1 MVVDDVGG
9 AARDLPG
16 AARVQRKRIV
26 VAKSGL
32 RAWRIFDDGRWGE
45 WA

>member
-1 MVVDDVGG
+1 VSMAKSG
-9 AARDLPG
+9 
-16 AARVQRKRIV
+16 RIV

>member
-1 MVVDDVGG
+1 MAKSG
-9 AARDLPG
+9 
-16 AARVQRKRIV
+16 RIV

>member
-1 MVVDDVGG
+1 MAKGG
-9 AARDLPG
+9 
-16 AARVQRKRIV
+16 RIV